1 MKSIYFKALLIIV
14 MAALMPVARVD
25 AQTARSSAVLSFATT
40 RTDQSLKKTM
50 ILRDFLKSYN
60 SPLAPYA
67 ADFVAEADQNN
78 IDWKL
83 VAAISGVESYFG
95 EQIPYASYNGWGYGV
110 YGNNVRNFE
119 SWPDGIAVV
128 SKALRQDYLNTWG
141 ATNVYE
147 IGAIYAADPA
157 WANKVTHFINLIEE
171 FESKSANPAI
181 SISI

>member
-1 MKSIYFKALLIIV
+1 MKSFLTISISIFIAFLF
-14 MAALMPVARVD
+14 MANKVE
-25 AQTARSSAVLSFATT
+25 AQTARSSAMLSLATSK
-40 RTDQSLKKTM
+40 TDQSFKRTV
-50 ILRDFLKSYN
+50 ILRDFLKSYD
-60 SPLAPYA
+60 SPLATYA
-67 ADFVAEADQNN
+67 ADFVAEANHNN

-95 EQIPYASYNGWGYGV
+95 EQIPYASHNGWGYGV

-128 SKALRQDYLNTWG
+128 SRALRQDYLNTWG
-141 ATNVYE
+141 ATNIYE

-171 FESKSANPAI
+171 FESKSSNPAI

>member
-1 MKSIYFKALLIIV
+1 
-14 MAALMPVARVD
+14 MANKVE
-25 AQTARSSAVLSFATT
+25 AQTARSSAMLLLATSK
-40 RTDQSLKKTM
+40 TDQSFKRTV
-50 ILRDFLKSYN
+50 ILRDFLKSYD

-67 ADFVAEADQNN
+67 ADFVAEADRNN

-119 SWPDGIAVV
+119 SWSDGIAVV
-128 SKALRQDYLNTWG
+128 SKALRDDYLDNWG
-141 ATNVYE
+141 ATNVQE

-157 WANKVTHFINLIEE
+157 WAAKVTHFINLIEG
-171 FESKSANPAI
+171 FESRSANTAIPI
-181 SISI
+181 SI